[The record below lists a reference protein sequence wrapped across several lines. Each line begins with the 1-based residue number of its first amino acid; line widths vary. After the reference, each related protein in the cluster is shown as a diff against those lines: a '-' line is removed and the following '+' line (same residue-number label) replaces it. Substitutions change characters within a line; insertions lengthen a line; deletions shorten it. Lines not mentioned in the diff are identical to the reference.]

1 MGNATTKS
9 GNRQRA
15 LEARRRANAE
25 REARERA
32 IVQSLKEFL
41 DELDKLEHIEQS
53 AAKDEEAA
61 LARAAEQIARIE
73 RELNERLERV
83 RRSAQEKAT
92 TIRRAAGAAAKV
104 LRTNGETIAGIAA
117 QSGQTQARV
126 RELLRLADSEQDE
139 AGGQGEQA
147 AQGEQGEDATVA
159 GGADTAV
166 PVGDPSPVSEE
177 AAAVDPA
184 TEALSA

>member
-1 MGNATTKS
+1 MITSASMRNATKKS
-9 GNRQRA
+9 GNLQRA

-126 RELLRLADSEQDE
+126 RELLRLADSGQDE
-139 AGGQGEQA
+139 AGGQGE
-147 AQGEQGEDATVA
+147 DATGA
-159 GGADTAV
+159 GSGADSAA